1 MEVVNAHQMYR
12 DVVIYINPLFEAQI
26 KRPIVDV
33 AWDFFNLDRAVFLEE
48 ETWDALWGRG

>member
-1 MEVVNAHQMYR
+1 MYR